1 MNKKEELLTNA
12 AKIINEEG
20 IQKFTMDYLAKK
32 SGITKGG
39 VLYHFESKEKLL
51 LEMNK
56 MVIEIYE
63 ENIAYYQSQLSGSYL
78 FTRAYALSTLY
89 FLNNTENILLP
100 AVFISSHEDKQ
111 SQKLWQSVID
121 KWDRAFDQDQGD
133 LDKILELRMICD
145 GIWFSIMYNY
155 ENNLKSRMEQ
165 IVQQYCNAMEKEKY

>member
-63 ENIAYYQSQLSGSYL
+63 ENIAYYQAQLSGSYL

-111 SQKLWQSVID
+111 SQRLWQSVID

-133 LDKILELRMICD
+133 SDKILELRMICD

-165 IVQQYCNAMEKEKY
+165 IVQQYCNAMEKEEY

>member
-89 FLNNTENILLP
+89 FLNNTENALLP

-133 LDKILELRMICD
+133 PDKILELRMICD

-165 IVQQYCNAMEKEKY
+165 IVQQYCNVMEKEEY